1 MSIIDRWTGRD
12 LQTAID
18 ASEAFSDVL
27 TFAVDAEAIDPAVFG
42 LTSYAS
48 TPGRAPRIDRLT
60 AMQVPAVK
68 RVRDLVCTAA
78 GGLPLTLAGP
88 TGQPIPWTLFRQP
101 EKSIPRI
108 VTMTR
113 LYEDLLFEGIAWWQV
128 VELNEWDFPQHVDRV
143 APSRVRVE
151 DGRLWLDG
159 RELTGQAKA
168 DMIRFDSP
176 NDPLLVAGA
185 RAIRTCLLLDAAA
198 ARHADGTPPLDYF
211 TPGEGM
217 DPMTSNE
224 EVLTMLNEW
233 HARRQVGYTG
243 YVPAALKYNVAG
255 WSPEQLQLA
264 DARQHAVLEIARTA
278 GVDPEELGVSTTS
291 RTYSNEWTRRK
302 AFLDFTLGGY
312 TGTVENRL
320 AMPDVTPEGSVS
332 RVDLDGFLRTDTKE
346 RYETYKLGLEV
357 GAIEPAEVRAAEGKP
372 PLAAPA
378 TPTTT
383 PREVTA

>member
-1 MSIIDRWTGRD
+1 MAEG
-12 LQTAID
+12 
-18 ASEAFSDVL
+18 FSNAL

-48 TPGRAPRIDRLT
+48 TPGRAPRIDRAT

-78 GGLPLTLAGP
+78 GGLTVELVAP
-88 TGQPIPWTLFRQP
+88 TGQTIPWGLFAQP
-101 EKSIPRI
+101 EKAVPRS
-108 VTMTR
+108 VSMTR
-113 LYEDLLFEGIAWWQV
+113 LYEDALFESIAWWRV
-128 VELNEWDFPQHVDRV
+128 TELNEWGFPDKAERIT
-143 APSRVRVE
+143 ANRVRVE

-159 RELTGQAKA
+159 RELHGQAKA

-185 RAIRTCLLLDAAA
+185 RAIRTCLLLDVAA

-211 TPGEGM
+211 TPSKDM

-243 YVPAALKYNVAG
+243 YVPAALDYNVAG

-264 DARQHAVLEIARTA
+264 DARQHAVLEIARVA
-278 GVDPEELGVSTTS
+278 GVDAEELGVSTTS
-291 RTYSNEWTRRK
+291 RTYSSDWTRRK

-312 TGTVENRL
+312 VATVRDRL
-320 AMPDVTPEGSVS
+320 AMPDVVPEGTTV
-332 RVDLDGFLRTDTKE
+332 RINTDGFLQQDRKSRFE
-346 RYETYKLGLEV
+346 EYRLGLDV
-357 GAIEPAEVRAAEGKP
+357 GAMSPEEVREEEGKP
-372 PLAAPA
+372 PLAVPPA
-378 TPTTT
+378 SPKAIDNPQETT
-383 PREVTA
+383 A